1 MTRKKNELQNGFEVM
16 LADVIVPGIIHN
28 FANPLNGIVGR
39 ARLLKRKI
47 DEQMKA
53 VEDFRDQEF
62 CKMTSND
69 VGLICQEADRLSGL
83 LLVIS
88 EKFYA
93 LNNLFPQK
101 INLARLLETELKF
114 FDFNLDFKH
123 NVHKDIR
130 LEADLPD
137 IKGVAAELSFCLGSI
152 FQNIVSRTLA
162 WDRKELRLAAYS
174 SGGNIVVEFKWP
186 GPARKSAFR
195 DFTGY
200 AAIVP
205 VFEKYG
211 IGFTQS
217 QEGELHALS
226 LTVPAAME

>member
-1 MTRKKNELQNGFEVM
+1 MTRKKNGLQDSFEIM

-47 DEQMKA
+47 DEQMKT
-53 VEDFRDQEF
+53 VEDFRDQDF
-62 CKMTSND
+62 CRMTGND
-69 VGLICQEADRLSGL
+69 VGLICQEADRLSNL

-93 LNNLFPQK
+93 LNNLYPQN
-101 INLARLLETELKF
+101 INLSRLLDTEVRF

-123 NVHKDIR
+123 NVQKNIR
-130 LEADLPD
+130 LDADLPE
-137 IKGVAAELSFCLGSI
+137 IKAVAAEISFCLGSI

-162 WDRKELRLAAYS
+162 GDRKELHLSTYFRD
-174 SGGNIVVEFKWP
+174 GRIVVEFKWA
-186 GPARKSAFR
+186 GPARKSAFK

-200 AAIVP
+200 PAIVT

-211 IGFTQS
+211 IAFSQS
-217 QEGELHALS
+217 QEDGYHVLN
-226 LTVPAAME
+226 LTAPAAQE

>member
-1 MTRKKNELQNGFEVM
+1 MTKKKNGLQNGFELM

-39 ARLLKRKI
+39 ARLLKRKV
-47 DEQMKA
+47 DEQMKSI
-53 VEDFRDQEF
+53 EDFRDRDF
-62 CKMTSND
+62 CRMTSND

-93 LNNLFPQK
+93 VNNMFPQK
-101 INLARLLETELKF
+101 INLSRLLETEVKF

-123 NVHKDIR
+123 NVQKNIR
-130 LEADLPD
+130 LDADLPE

-152 FQNIVSRTLA
+152 FQNIISRTLA
-162 WDRKELRLAAYS
+162 GDRKELHLTS
-174 SGGNIVVEFKWP
+174 SFCDGSIAVEFKWA
-186 GPARKSAFR
+186 GPARKSAFK

-200 AAIVP
+200 SAIVP

-211 IGFTQS
+211 IGFSQS
-217 QEGELHALS
+217 QEGEFHVLNLS
-226 LTVPAAME
+226 APVAQE

>member
-1 MTRKKNELQNGFEVM
+1 MTRKKSGFQNGFELM

-39 ARLLKRKI
+39 ARLLKRKV
-47 DEQMKA
+47 DEQLKSI
-53 VEDFRDQEF
+53 ENFREREF
-62 CKMTSND
+62 CRMTSND

-93 LNNLFPQK
+93 LNNLYPQK
-101 INLARLLETELKF
+101 INLSRLLETEIKF

-123 NVHKDIR
+123 NVQKIIR
-130 LEADLPD
+130 LDSDVPE
-137 IKGVAAELSFCLGSI
+137 IKAVAAELSLCFGSI
-152 FQNIVSRTLA
+152 FQNIISRTLA
-162 WDRKELRLAAYS
+162 GKRKELHLTS
-174 SGGNIVVEFKWP
+174 SFRDGLIVMEFKWA
-186 GPARKSAFR
+186 GPARKSAFK

-200 AAIVP
+200 PAMLP

-211 IGFTQS
+211 IRITQKR
-217 QEGELHALS
+217 EGEFQVLDLRAPVA
-226 LTVPAAME
+226 TE